1 MDYEDIIK
9 YDKRTYL
16 RMYWACLVYSQIN
29 SGTFCTENNL
39 HLFVIKL
46 SFFIFT
52 FSHLK

>member
-29 SGTFCTENNL
+29 SGTFSQKITCIYLLLN
-39 HLFVIKL
+39 
-46 SFFIFT
+46 
-52 FSHLK
+52 